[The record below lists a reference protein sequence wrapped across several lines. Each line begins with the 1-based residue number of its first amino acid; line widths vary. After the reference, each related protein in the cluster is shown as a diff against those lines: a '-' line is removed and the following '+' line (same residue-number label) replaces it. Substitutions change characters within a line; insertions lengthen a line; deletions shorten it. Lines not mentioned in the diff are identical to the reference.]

1 MQEEILLRIG
11 YSPLAGIVVP
21 AIRARFS
28 TAAKISIALHFTGS
42 VGNAPYNVGDETA
55 NPRLL

>member
-1 MQEEILLRIG
+1 M
-11 YSPLAGIVVP
+11 AGIVMP

-28 TAAKISIALHFTGS
+28 TAEKISIALHFTGS